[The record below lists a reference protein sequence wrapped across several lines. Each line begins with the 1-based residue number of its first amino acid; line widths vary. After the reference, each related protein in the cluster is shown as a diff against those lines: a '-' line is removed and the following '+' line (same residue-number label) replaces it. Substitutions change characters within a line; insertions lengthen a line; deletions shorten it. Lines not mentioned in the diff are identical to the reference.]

1 MRIAVDTNVILRLL
15 VRDDETQTRIAL
27 REVENADT
35 VVLPVLAICE
45 AAWVMQ
51 RSYKFSRP
59 VIAESLRRLIET
71 PSIDCDRAEVEA
83 GLAMLD
89 LGGDFADGVIARQG
103 RSRRAEHLVTFDRK
117 AVDRLGRIGEKA
129 RLAGTE

>member
-15 VRDDETQTRIAL
+15 VRDDEAQTRIAL
-27 REVENADT
+27 REIEQADT
-35 VVLPVLAICE
+35 VVLPLLAICE

-59 VIAESLRRLIET
+59 VIAENLRRLSEA
-71 PSIDCDRAEVEA
+71 PSIECDRAEVEA

-103 RSRRAEHLVTFDRK
+103 RAKRAESLITFDRR
-117 AVDRLGRIGEKA
+117 AVDRLVRLGENA
-129 RLAGTE
+129 RLAE